1 MQAKDTNSQIT
12 SVPSPQ
18 GMQSSTGTQG
28 TQGTQTQN
36 MGQAVQSQ
44 GPAGMPGVQKV
55 KQQVDDLRQTL
66 QDLMMNQQY
75 ADGEIVLASAD
86 LDQQLQGY
94 SRMLN
99 DKKQPSMRTF

>member
-12 SVPSPQ
+12 SVPSASPQ
-18 GMQSSTGTQG
+18 GMQSSTGS
-28 TQGTQTQN
+28 QGTQTQN
-36 MGQAVQSQ
+36 MGQASQSQ
-44 GPAGMPGVQKV
+44 GTAVMPGVQKV
-55 KQQVDDLRQTL
+55 KQQVDGLRETL

-86 LDQQLQGY
+86 LDQQLQSY

>member
-12 SVPSPQ
+12 SAPSTAPQ
-18 GMQSSTGTQG
+18 GMQSSSG
-28 TQGTQTQN
+28 TQGTQTQT
-36 MGQAVQSQ
+36 MGQAAQNQATAV
-44 GPAGMPGVQKV
+44 MPGVQKV

-86 LDQQLQGY
+86 LDQQLQSY